1 MTKDGQGQGAA
12 ASSNRGASPNLVW
25 GEQNAEELPKN
36 CRRTAKNCSLT
47 KMDANHNI
55 IVYPNRER
63 CD

>member
-36 CRRTAKNCSLT
+36 CKELLVDKDGRK
-47 KMDANHNI
+47 
-55 IVYPNRER
+55 P
-63 CD
+63 